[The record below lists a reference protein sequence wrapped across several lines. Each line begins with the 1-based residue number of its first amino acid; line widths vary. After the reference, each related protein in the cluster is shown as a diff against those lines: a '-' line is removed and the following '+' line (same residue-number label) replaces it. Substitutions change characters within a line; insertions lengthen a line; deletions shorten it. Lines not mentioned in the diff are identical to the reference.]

1 MYEIAINMRYLSVDN
16 FERNYKLKKAE
27 NFSVSINQLWGKG
40 LLSPVACADMRP
52 EKWPFRT
59 AFIGLG
65 DIVTVHWTGQARNS
79 HGLRRAQ
86 QASLLNACIGAKSL
100 RRLLASLVV
109 VSCGVL
115 AACQSDVDGI
125 AKNVKT
131 NDIKPPS
138 TEVEETFGENGAEI
152 TLLLQ
157 KGPSGL
163 YEGAS
168 RDIRDGS
175 ALSVGELGGNQAFV
189 KVVDVT
195 GGAASV
201 PAAVA
206 AAKARNSALLVSY
219 VQPAVAAAIAAMP
232 SDQRPPLIN
241 LDAPVPATAGNVYNL
256 VSDEVDSAIEGV
268 RASFASGRKKVMV
281 FAQKDLPQAG
291 ETQLANAIRGAG
303 GTFVGIAR
311 YDLTDAS
318 AADAVQKSRPLLQT
332 ADTVLILGR
341 TAIATTVEGAVKAGG
356 QSNLNFIGTSAWPP
370 QAYAEPTANG
380 TLIALVEPE
389 GASLIADR
397 YQRHYKRP
405 LSTEAAYG
413 YDAVAIA
420 SGIIRTKGPEGLNA
434 QNLTSKVGFRG
445 VTGLF
450 RLTPTGLVERRLSL
464 YAISG
469 GKLNVLA
476 GAPSSF

>member
-1 MYEIAINMRYLSVDN
+1 
-16 FERNYKLKKAE
+16 
-27 NFSVSINQLWGKG
+27 
-40 LLSPVACADMRP
+40 MRP

-86 QASLLNACIGAKSL
+86 QASLVNACIGAKSL

-380 TLIALVEPE
+380 TLIAMVEPE

>member
-16 FERNYKLKKAE
+16 FERNYTFKKAE
-27 NFSVSINQLWGKG
+27 NFSVSINQVWVKG
-40 LLSPVACADMRP
+40 LLSPAACADMRP
-52 EKWPFRT
+52 EKWPFQT
-59 AFIGLG
+59 ASTGLG
-65 DIVTVHWTGQARNS
+65 NIVTAYRTGQARNS

-86 QASLLNACIGAKSL
+86 QASLLNARNGATSV

-109 VSCGVL
+109 VSCGIL

-131 NDIKPPS
+131 NDVKPPS

-195 GGAASV
+195 AAGV

-241 LDAPVPATAGNVYNL
+241 LGAPVPATAGNVYNL
-256 VSDEVDSAIEGV
+256 VSDEIDSAIEGV
-268 RASFASGRKKVMV
+268 RASFASGHKKVMV
-281 FAQKDLPQAG
+281 FAQKDLPQVG
-291 ETQLANAIRGAG
+291 EMQIGNAIRAAG

-311 YDLTDAS
+311 YDLTDAA

-341 TAIATTVEGAVKAGG
+341 TAIATTVEGAIKAGG
-356 QSNLNFIGTSAWPP
+356 QNNLNFIGTSAWPP
-370 QAYAEPTANG
+370 QAYAEPTAKG
-380 TLIALVEPE
+380 TLIAMVEPE

-405 LSTEAAYG
+405 LSTDAAYA

-476 GAPSSF
+476 AAPASF